1 MELRLLT
8 VFFFISQNSQFQSRI
23 SELEKLRSMDQEDFK
38 NQLQIKEMKI
48 QHLSDSLENLER
60 EYETLLGIKIGLD
73 IEISAY
79 RKMLEGEEER

>member
-1 MELRLLT
+1 
-8 VFFFISQNSQFQSRI
+8 
-23 SELEKLRSMDQEDFK
+23 MDQEDFK